1 MSGAAPSGRAFDM
14 SRNVF
19 VLGLTDL
26 QRGELATLRHTDQ
39 YTFHDLLGYERLVP
53 QTSVDFEELLEQARG
68 QLAAHPGSVDA
79 LVAHWDFPVSVLAP
93 ILAAGRGLPSPSPE
107 SVLKTEHKYWSRLEQ
122 AASVPEVVPRFT
134 SFDPFDDHALDS
146 IELDFPFWVKP
157 VKSHSSQLG
166 FKVADAGGFARA
178 VEEIRAGIR
187 DVGGP
192 FDQALSHID
201 LPSEL
206 RQATGST
213 CLAEELIGGI
223 QAAPEGSMFQGEF
236 AVHGVVDMY
245 TDPETHAISRLD
257 YPAGTV
263 PERVQRQMAD
273 VCERY
278 LRQVGFDNGCFNAE
292 FMWDED
298 RDQLWLIEVN
308 TRISQSHSDLFAK
321 VDGISNHEVAVDVA
335 LGQRPRMPHRQ
346 GEFAVAA
353 KCNIVHTEDAVVT
366 RVPARE
372 DIVRLQEKFPETLV
386 KIDVQPGV
394 RLSDLAHQDSYQY
407 IVGVLYLGADDRQ
420 QLVQRY
426 SACLDLLPFEYEAA
440 PVSGRAAS

>member
-1 MSGAAPSGRAFDM
+1 MSN
-14 SRNVF
+14 NVF

-26 QRGELATLRHTDQ
+26 QRGELATIRDADRC
-39 YTFHDLLGYERLVP
+39 TFHDLLGYGRLVA
-53 QTSVDFEELLEQARG
+53 QTRFDFEELLEQARRE
-68 QLAAHPGSVDA
+68 LAAHPGSVEA

-93 ILAAGRGLPSPSPE
+93 ILAAERGLPSPSPE

-122 AASVPEVVPRFT
+122 VACVPEVVPRFT
-134 SFDPFDDHALDS
+134 SFDPFDDHALEG

-157 VKSHSSQLG
+157 VKSHSSELG
-166 FKVADAGGFARA
+166 FKVAGAEGFVRA

-187 DVGGP
+187 EIGDP
-192 FDQALSHID
+192 FDQALSHLD
-201 LPSEL
+201 LPPEL
-206 RQATGST
+206 REATGRT
-213 CLAEELIGGI
+213 CLAEELIDGI

-278 LRQVGFDNGCFNAE
+278 LRQVGYDNGCFNAE
-292 FMWDED
+292 FMWDEA
-298 RDQLWLIEVN
+298 RDKLWLIEVN

-321 VDGISNHEVAVDVA
+321 VDGASNHEVAVDVA

-346 GEFAVAA
+346 GGHAVAA
-353 KCNIVHTEDAVVT
+353 KCNIVRTEDAVVAG
-366 RVPARE
+366 VPAPE
-372 DIVRLQEKFPETLV
+372 DVARLQEKFPETLV
-386 KIDVQPGV
+386 KIDVQPGD
-394 RLSDLAHQDSYQY
+394 RLSGLAHQDSYQY
-407 IVGVLYLGADDRQ
+407 ILGVLYLGADDRE
-420 QLVQRY
+420 QLVAHY
-426 SACLDLLPFEYEAA
+426 HACLDLLPFEYDA
-440 PVSGRAAS
+440 VTGSGRAAP